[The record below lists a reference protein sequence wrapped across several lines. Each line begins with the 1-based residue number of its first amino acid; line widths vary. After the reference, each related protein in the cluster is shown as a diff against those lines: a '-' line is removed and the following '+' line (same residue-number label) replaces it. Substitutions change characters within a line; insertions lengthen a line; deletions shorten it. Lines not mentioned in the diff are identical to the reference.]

1 MVSSFSKGARSLL
14 EINPWYPIKKLLRY
28 QILKT
33 KYLRE
38 EMSQSH
44 ERFEKVES
52 EKKRTIVNNMSTT
65 QTISN
70 YNVVLIMILKVKQST
85 ST

>member
-52 EKKRTIVNNMSTT
+52 EKKEP
-65 QTISN
+65 
-70 YNVVLIMILKVKQST
+70 
-85 ST
+85 